1 MLKLIR
7 QIAGDR
13 RGNATID
20 FAFLLPI
27 MLMLL
32 IGVVEVTNVLR
43 LDHNDGPQQMDLIVL
58 RLDQKVVS
66 AAQTVADLVTQRR
79 EVSDADLSDIFTA
92 ADLIFDPYPTAASSI
107 GVVGVRY
114 DPTTGAPSVDWT
126 RSVNGGSVPDALTL
140 ATGLGSP
147 GDGVVVVRA
156 SYAYTPVFFDFIMG
170 PTTIEETAILRPRRS
185 SYVVGPTP

>member
-7 QIAGDR
+7 HIPVDR

-32 IGVVEVTNVLR
+32 IGVVEVTN
-43 LDHNDGPQQMDLIVL
+43 VL